1 MSAEP
6 RFSGDLSNSE
16 TFWRDLSPWLKERG
30 YTLRA
35 RYQPDWKPSW
45 SKKKGGRHL
54 FEDGHKASAASILM
68 DAVRVSDGK
77 MVMLKKISVP
87 DSASP
92 TKELKMNELVRS
104 GLLSMDDPHNH
115 CVPVYEILQVPE
127 SNTIHLVVMP
137 FLRNWLNDLGD
148 APFDTVGEALG
159 FIGQLFEGVQLLHH
173 NRIAHNDIKFDNI
186 MVDSSPLYRRPMHPI
201 NSERRY
207 DWSGKESPRSITRHP
222 VRYYLIDFDLTA
234 HYNLESGP
242 AQERCGYGG
251 DRSLPEFK
259 SNPEGQCDPFPV
271 EIYRLGHIIKGFLM
285 TSLQMDEPD
294 KARNVKVNHAM
305 DFMSPLVTDMM
316 QDDPKK
322 RPTIDQ
328 VMLRFDEIVK
338 GLGFFKLRALFWPD
352 FDDEENFVVRTL
364 WTKPKHFVSQIINI
378 LGRYSAIPPTPS
390 PPSSS
395 KDKKGG
401 KKK

>member
-1 MSAEP
+1 MSAEHGL
-6 RFSGDLSNSE
+6 SGDLSDDE
-16 TFWRDLSPWLKERG
+16 RFWKDLSPWLKERG

-35 RYQPDWKPSW
+35 RYQPGWKPSW
-45 SKKKGGRHL
+45 LKKNRSPHL
-54 FEDGHKASAASILM
+54 FEDGHEAYAAGLLI
-68 DAVRVSDGK
+68 DAVRASD
-77 MVMLKKISVP
+77 KKIVVMKKTTVP
-87 DSASP
+87 DPANP
-92 TKELKMNELVRS
+92 TRELRMNESFRS
-104 GLLSMDDPHNH
+104 GLIPVDNPHNH

-127 SNTIHLVVMP
+127 NDNTHLLVMP
-137 FLRNWLNDLGD
+137 LLRDWLPYWGD

-159 FIGQLFEGVQLLHH
+159 FVRQIFEGVQLLHH

-186 MVDSSPLYRRPMHPI
+186 MVDSGPLYRRPMHPI

-207 DWSGKESPRSITRHP
+207 DWSGKESRRSITRHP
-222 VRYYLIDFDLTA
+222 VKYYLIDFGSTVQYDLD
-234 HYNLESGP
+234 SGP

-251 DRSLPEFK
+251 DRSVPEFK

-271 EIYRLGHIIKGFLM
+271 EIYRLGHIIQGFLM

-316 QDDPKK
+316 QEDPKK

-328 VMLRFDEIVK
+328 VMLRFDEVVK

-352 FDDEENFVVRTL
+352 FDDEENFVVRTF
-364 WTKPKHFVSQIINI
+364 WTKPRHFVLQIINI
-378 LGRYSAIPPTPS
+378 LGRYPAIPPTPS

-395 KDKKGG
+395 KDKKGE